1 MSKVVRP
8 ARERAGSP
16 NEGRLRGLAEPAY
29 AGFLCRT
36 CPFTG
41 QGNAPKLGSSDF
53 AHARQGCYSECAV
66 PRTPLPAKV
75 RRFMMALS
83 RLCIVLRPLAQTH
96 GIYNSPMIELED
108 LLNLGGRLHG
118 PARVERFTDWSYD
131 SRLTKAG
138 QLFIVLRTPRADGH
152 DYIADALLAGATG
165 LLCSY
170 PPAWPWRRNPDRR

>member
-75 RRFMMALS
+75 RRACS
-83 RLCIVLRPLAQTH
+83 VVTRLP
-96 GIYNSPMIELED
+96 GP
-108 LLNLGGRLHG
+108 GGATLI
-118 PARVERFTDWSYD
+118 DD
-131 SRLTKAG
+131 S
-138 QLFIVLRTPRADGH
+138 
-152 DYIADALLAGATG
+152 ADAALPAALAALETRAA
-165 LLCSY
+165 
-170 PPAWPWRRNPDRR
+170 PPAPP